1 MLLFLIPFIK
11 ICIYG
16 FLMIS
21 TWNTDQPHL
30 YSSLRKL
37 RLCSQS
43 PRLIHSIYMNNEPTL
58 NHPHAKSSCLLATSQ
73 QFYHKSIRR
82 DFLCIHNA
90 HHCPYILEIENNKKK
105 KKKLNCDWCRGR
117 NAREASKTYIH
128 DRPERRSAL
137 RIISYVVTL
146 TVFHLSLVLTF
157 CILR

>member
-11 ICIYG
+11 LCICG

-21 TWNTDQPHL
+21 TRNTDQPHL
-30 YSSLRKL
+30 YSLRKL

-58 NHPHAKSSCLLATSQ
+58 NHPHAKSSCLFATSQ

-105 KKKLNCDWCRGR
+105 NNKIVIDAAGETFVKRAKPTSTIDR
-117 NAREASKTYIH
+117 RE
-128 DRPERRSAL
+128 DMRCE
-137 RIISYVVTL
+137 
-146 TVFHLSLVLTF
+146 
-157 CILR
+157 